1 MRPENTRQSQMDR
14 LNAKIVKV
22 QLATFSN
29 VVWSVESQSIGP
41 ILLRMKSSN
50 GYLVDALFSRPY
62 HVKCPCDARG
72 HMRQTMVRFVHE
84 AGTSHC
90 SKCLP
95 PGDFIQVYHYTYR
108 PAIAVASARRV
119 YKGVNRITSFVHN
132 GGRVVCLRPI
142 YKGQSSLP
150 SCCLGCRSG
159 IDESVDFCSLQC
171 ALQIEGNSAD
181 DSDGAVST
189 HLGAMSSPSTP
200 TYLDN
205 TLTDVPST
213 DVPSTDVSG
222 RDQFRTPSLCCR
234 VAHPRKCRA
243 RRSPLH

>member
-1 MRPENTRQSQMDR
+1 MDR
-14 LNAKIVKV
+14 YI
-22 QLATFSN
+22 
-29 VVWSVESQSIGP
+29 
-41 ILLRMKSSN
+41 
-50 GYLVDALFSRPY
+50 VDALFSRPY

-72 HMRQTMVRFVHE
+72 NMRQTMVRFVHE
-84 AGTSHC
+84 GGTSHC
-90 SKCLP
+90 AQCLP
-95 PGDFIQVYHYTYR
+95 AGDYIQVYQYTYR
-108 PAIAVASARRV
+108 HAIPVASARRV
-119 YKGVNRITSFVHN
+119 YKGANRITSFVHN

-150 SCCLGCRSG
+150 SRCLGCRSG

-181 DSDGAVST
+181 ESDGAVS
-189 HLGAMSSPSTP
+189 SPNTP

-205 TLTDVPST
+205 TSTGLSTGLCTDVPSTDVPST

-222 RDQFRTPSLCCR
+222 RDQFRTPSLCR
-234 VAHPRKCRA
+234 RLAHPRKCRA